1 MIVVDVSGKAKFEV
15 EAGSAGTVKEV
26 LVQEGDEARV
36 GDVIARL
43 DQ

>member
-1 MIVVDVSGKAKFEV
+1 MIVVEVLSGKATIEV
-15 EAGSAGTVKEV
+15 EAGRTVKEV